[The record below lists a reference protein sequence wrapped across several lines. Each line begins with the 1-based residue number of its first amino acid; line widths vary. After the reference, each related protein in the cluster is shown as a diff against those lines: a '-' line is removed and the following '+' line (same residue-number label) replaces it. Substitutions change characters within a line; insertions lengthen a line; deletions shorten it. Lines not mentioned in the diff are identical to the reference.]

1 MGRLVRILATAVAL
15 LVVPSAAAATEIRGV
30 DSTDYPTVRFTVTTA
45 QPSPSAPLVTEG
57 GAPVAGLEAENLGRA
72 KSVVL
77 AVDRSF
83 SMHGKPLAD
92 AVAAAQA
99 FVAAKPGADRIA
111 VATFATR
118 PVLLTGFS
126 TSTTD
131 ADTALG
137 SISVDKVQGTTLYD
151 ALVLG
156 ANSLASE
163 PLLAR
168 VMIVVTDGNETRS
181 DASLDDAIAA
191 ARDAGAAVYVV
202 GIESER
208 FTPEPLRRLAAETGG
223 RYYGAASSAALDDVY
238 ASIAQELRRT
248 WQVSYVTASRPGES
262 LELVAKAGGQ
272 SGTATFALPGKSVAS
287 GADKPSPVLPRAF
300 LHGTWGAVA
309 IGGAVAFLVLLA
321 AVLAFAAPR
330 GSWLKARLSPHVG
343 EKEQT
348 LRRAQDRDRLAM
360 ASGLFRATER
370 SFGHLKFWRKLNTV
384 LERADLPLRT
394 VEFVYVMAGCGLV
407 VGMITAAFGPPRL
420 VGLAALFAGALLP
433 YGFAVM
439 RAKKR
444 LKTFDAQLPDLLT
457 TIAASLKAG
466 HSFRQGIQAVVEEG
480 QQPSSKE
487 FGRVLT
493 ETRLG
498 RPMDGALSDM
508 SRRVGSKN
516 LEFVLTAVTIQRQVG
531 GSLATIFD
539 MVAETVR
546 NRHQFARKV
555 KGLTA
560 MGRASAYVLIGLPFF
575 VLLAVTAIN
584 AEYMAPLYHTSTG
597 HKMMITGL
605 VMIGVGS
612 LILRK
617 IVSFRG

>member
-1 MGRLVRILATAVAL
+1 MGRLVRILAAAL
-15 LVVPSAAAATEIRGV
+15 ALAVVPSAAAATEIRGV
-30 DSTDYPTVRFTVTTA
+30 DSSDYPTVRFTVTTA
-45 QPSPSAPLVTEG
+45 APSGAAPVVTEG
-57 GAPVAGLEAENLGRA
+57 GLPVAGLEAENLGRA

-83 SMHGKPLAD
+83 SMHGQPLAD

-99 FVAAKPGADRIA
+99 FVGAKPSADRIA

-126 TSTTD
+126 TSTID

-137 SISVDKVQGTTLYD
+137 SISVDEVQGTTLYD

-191 ARDAGAAVYVV
+191 ARDAGASVYVV
-202 GIESER
+202 GIESDR
-208 FTPEPLRRLAAETGG
+208 FTPEPLRRLASETGG
-223 RYYGAASSAALDDVY
+223 RYYGAASSEALVAVY

-262 LELVAKAGGQ
+262 LELAAKAGGQ
-272 SGTATFALPGKSVAS
+272 SGTTTFALPGKSIAS
-287 GADKPSPVLPRAF
+287 DDKPSAVLPRSF
-300 LHGTWGAVA
+300 LHGAWGGFAV
-309 IGGAVAFLVLLA
+309 GGAVAFLILLA

-348 LRRAQDRDRLAM
+348 LRRVQERDRLAM
-360 ASGLFRATER
+360 AGGLFRATER
-370 SFGHLKFWRKLNTV
+370 SFGHLKFWRKLQTM

-407 VGMITAAFGPPRL
+407 VGFVTAAFGPPRL
-420 VGLAALFAGALLP
+420 VALAALFAGALLP
-433 YGFAVM
+433 YGFVVL

-444 LKTFDAQLPDLLT
+444 LKSFDAQLPDLLT

-480 QQPSSKE
+480 QEPSSKE
-487 FGRVLT
+487 FQRVLA

-575 VLLAVTAIN
+575 VLLAVTVIN

-597 HKMMITGL
+597 HKLMITGL

>member
-1 MGRLVRILATAVAL
+1 MAKLLRTFAIAVAL
-15 LVVPSAAAATEIRGV
+15 VVVPSAAAATEIRGV

-45 QPSPSAPLVTEG
+45 EPSGVAPVVTEG

-83 SMHGKPLAD
+83 SMHGQPLTD
-92 AVAAAQA
+92 AVGAARA
-99 FVAAKPGADRIA
+99 FVAAKPGSDRIA
-111 VATFATR
+111 IATFATR

-131 ADTALG
+131 ADTALR
-137 SISVDKVQGTTLYD
+137 SITVDQVQGTTLYD

-181 DASLDDAIAA
+181 DASLDQAIAA
-191 ARDAGAAVYVV
+191 AREAGASVYVV
-202 GIESER
+202 GIESDR

-248 WQVSYVTASRPGES
+248 WQVSYVTASRPGEE
-262 LELVAKAGGQ
+262 LALVAKAGDQ
-272 SGTATFALPGKSVAS
+272 AGTATFSLPGKATAS
-287 GADKPSPVLPRAF
+287 DKEKPSTLLPRSF
-300 LHGTWGAVA
+300 LHGTWGGLAV
-309 IGGAVAFLVLLA
+309 GGAVAFLVLLA

-330 GSWLKARLSPHVG
+330 GSWLRSRLAPHLG
-343 EKEQT
+343 ERQET
-348 LRRAQDRDRLAM
+348 LRRAQERDRLAM

-370 SFGHLKFWRKLNTV
+370 SFGHLKFWRKLQTM

-394 VEFVYVMAGCGLV
+394 VEFVYVMAACGLV
-407 VGMITAAFGPPRL
+407 VGMIVAAFGPPRL
-420 VGLAALFAGALLP
+420 VGLGALFAGALLP
-433 YGFAVM
+433 YGFAVF

-444 LKTFDAQLPDLLT
+444 LRSFDAQLPDLLT

-480 QQPSSKE
+480 QEPSSKE

-498 RPMDGALSDM
+498 RPMDGALAEM

-560 MGRASAYVLIGLPFF
+560 MGRASAYVLIALPFF
-575 VLLAVTAIN
+575 LAGVVTLMN

-597 HKMMITGL
+597 HKLMITGL
-605 VMIGVGS
+605 VMIGIGS